1 MLCFLSILSQ
11 CTNKC
16 RKSIFHLTGFCIRD
30 GRSEAQGMDEKG
42 SARIECYV
50 TFPQKNKPFFYIL
63 FFTVHLHIFP
73 NAIQLWFRFYWHSII
88 FPSFF
93 FLPDRL
99 TFRENPI
106 PFVFH
111 WSICGKKG
119 IKLEMYANA
128 VTFIG
133 SYPFLHQLFQAGFL
147 EENSRNIYHFY
158 SPFRKFFFEYFR
170 AHLGLT
176 LA

>member
-1 MLCFLSILSQ
+1 MGAPRHKEWTKKEVPVLNVMSL
-11 CTNKC
+11 
-16 RKSIFHLTGFCIRD
+16 FHKKI
-30 GRSEAQGMDEKG
+30 
-42 SARIECYV
+42 
-50 TFPQKNKPFFYIL
+50 NL
-63 FFTVHLHIFP
+63 FFTFCSLQSIF
-73 NAIQLWFRFYWHSII
+73 I
-88 FPSFF
+88 FFPMQFNCDFDFTDTPLFFPVF

-111 WSICGKKG
+111 WSFCGKKG